1 MKRFLVKLNYTAQ
14 VTARFEITESQ
25 LKKALEEKR
34 FGEIDGEDWQKAEK
48 LFESSGYTIAN
59 EISQS
64 TWDYQPIELGPMDFT
79 IHQEYRTDE
88 AAEND
93 NSEDDCFTE
102 LEAGEVFLN
111 LNRVAWLDDVEV
123 EEHEST
129 Y

>member
-1 MKRFLVKLNYTAQ
+1 MKRYSIRLTYTAQ
-14 VTARFEITESQ
+14 VTARFQITESQ
-25 LKKALEEKR
+25 LKEALEEKR

-79 IHQEYRTDE
+79 IRQEYRTDE

-93 NSEDDCFTE
+93 NSEDNSFTE
-102 LEAGEVFLN
+102 LEASEVFLT
-111 LNRVAWLDDVEV
+111 LERVAWLDDVEV